1 MSDLTNSSI
10 HDILFLFILVKEGN
24 VNDMAYTE
32 ETIKLPTPVE
42 AKKRR
47 KKTLEELLDQIM
59 LDYLHFFLT
68 VLMICFITG
77 LLVYTLGVFS
87 AALVVIL
94 AAFKN
99 NLIVGVFLTCTAL
112 VIFFIGFLTK
122 SQLDTQ
128 EYTWYDEE

>member
-1 MSDLTNSSI
+1 
-10 HDILFLFILVKEGN
+10 
-24 VNDMAYTE
+24 MAYTE

-87 AALVVIL
+87 TALVVIL